1 MQITLKLYAS
11 LTGKLPQGSDRHAV
25 RINIPADA
33 TVNTIVDQ
41 FNVPRPM
48 AHLVLLNGVYLH
60 PEERDR
66 RDKLKEGD
74 ILAIWPPVAGG

>member
-11 LTGKLPQGSDRHAV
+11 LTGKLPNGANRHAV
-25 RINIPADA
+25 QVTVPADA

-74 ILAIWPPVAGG
+74 TLAI